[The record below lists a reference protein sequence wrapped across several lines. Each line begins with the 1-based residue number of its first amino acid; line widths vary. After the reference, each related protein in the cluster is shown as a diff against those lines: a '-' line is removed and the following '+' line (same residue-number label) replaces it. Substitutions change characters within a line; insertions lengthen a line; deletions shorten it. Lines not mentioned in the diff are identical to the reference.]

1 MVLRVF
7 STDER
12 IVQILAYIIMIV
24 IQFYPIYVVCFE
36 GIIEHYSMQISEIS
50 ILISFLT
57 FGFVRFTC
65 TDKDPKCDFTF
76 FLVLGLHF
84 FPRTKKC
91 GKQFYSG
98 PLFSKRHNVNVIS
111 SCQVQLV

>member
-76 FLVLGLHF
+76 FVFRASFL
-84 FPRTKKC
+84 PTDKEMW
-91 GKQFYSG
+91 
-98 PLFSKRHNVNVIS
+98 
-111 SCQVQLV
+111 